1 MDLWSH
7 ELDEAKRCQLQ
18 FLVGS
23 GLTAL
28 AVTQSVKGEL
38 NSYGEM
44 FEHKSWHLKKKKSM
58 LQEYEVL
65 KIRKWQLQFTLKNM
79 KYILCIENVG

>member
-1 MDLWSH
+1 MEKCLNLN
-7 ELDEAKRCQLQ
+7 LDISQ
-18 FLVGS
+18 
-23 GLTAL
+23 
-28 AVTQSVKGEL
+28 
-38 NSYGEM
+38 
-44 FEHKSWHLKKKKSM
+44 KKKSM